1 MNKTKEQVMPKKLQA
16 MGIKPYSHGSTV
28 SNPYSGKAIELN
40 GTELSMYDL
49 CVGSERVGKFDI
61 VRICIDWFIKNNTKA
76 YMVLLD

>member
-1 MNKTKEQVMPKKLQA
+1 MKTQTIPAKLKKY
-16 MGIKPYSHGSTV
+16 GIEPYSHGSTV

-49 CVGSERVGKFDI
+49 CIGSEQLGKYDI

-76 YMVLLD
+76 SMVLLD